1 MLKLA
6 RRKSLLEPQ
15 VIIVIIIIMAGLA
28 LFVVFPLIRLL
39 YIVLFPNG
47 HFTFDI
53 IKQIVDTHI
62 YMQGFLNS
70 TTVAFWV
77 GLSSVVIG
85 YIFAY
90 AVTRANV
97 AGKRYFNFMATIP
110 MLSPPFLLAMGVILL
125 FGYNGLITKGILG
138 MDNFRIFGFKGLLL
152 VETVGSFP
160 LAYLTLKGM
169 LSAMDPRLED
179 AALSLGASRW
189 KTFATITLPLSLPGI
204 ANAFLL
210 IFAFSLAD
218 FGNPILLAGSRFPI
232 LSVQAYLEITGMY
245 NLEKGAALALMLLIP
260 SILAFAI
267 QRYVIARRSYVTVTG
282 KPGMSSFPRA
292 STAERHLYFGICLA
306 FSLLLAMLLTVAMAG
321 AFVKNWLIDNSFS
334 LVHFKFAWGQGLRY
348 LKDTTRMALIGGLLA
363 AVQGIVIA
371 FLVTKRRF
379 IGKKSMEFISM
390 LPFALPGTVVG
401 IAYLLSYN
409 TLPILLTGSSL
420 IIIINFVYRYT
431 PVGMRTAVPMLQQ
444 LSPSIDE
451 ASINLGASTG
461 TTFRKITLPLIIPSF
476 FAALVYAF
484 IRSMTAISAVVYLAS
499 PHAYVYTVFILD
511 ELSIGRLG
519 NAAAGVVILSGVILA
534 FIVVASLVLR
544 RIGGKRQ
551 GSSGGSMLGV

>member
-1 MLKLA
+1 MPKLA
-6 RRKSLLEPQ
+6 RRRALLEPQ
-15 VIIVIIIIMAGLA
+15 VIIAIIVIMAGMA
-28 LFVVFPLIRLL
+28 LFVLYPLIKLL
-39 YIVLFPNG
+39 YIVFFPGG
-47 HFTFDI
+47 HFSFAVI
-53 IKQIVDTHI
+53 ERIVGTRI
-62 YMQGFLNS
+62 YLRGFLNS
-70 TTVAFWV
+70 TMVAFWV
-77 GLSSVVIG
+77 GILSVIIG

-97 AGKRYFNFMATIP
+97 PGKRYFNLMATIP

-138 MDNFRIFGFKGLLL
+138 IDNFRIFGFKGLLL

-179 AALSLGASRW
+179 AALSLGASRL
-189 KTFATITLPLSLPGI
+189 KTFLTVTLPLSLPGI

-245 NLEKGAALALMLLIP
+245 NLERGAALALMLLVP
-260 SILAFAI
+260 SILAFI
-267 QRYVIARRSYVTVTG
+267 LQRYLLAKRSYVTVTG
-282 KPGMSSFPRA
+282 KPGMSSFPR
-292 STAERHLYFGICLA
+292 SSLAERQLYFGVCFA
-306 FSLLLAMLLTVAMAG
+306 FSILLLLLLSVAMAG

-334 LVHFKFAWGQGLRY
+334 LEHFRFAWGQGFRY
-348 LKDTTRMALIGGLLA
+348 LKDTSKMAIIGGMLA
-363 AVQGIVIA
+363 ALQGVVIA
-371 FLVTKRRF
+371 FLVSKRKF
-379 IGKKSMEFISM
+379 IGKRSMEFISM

-431 PVGMRTAVPMLQQ
+431 PVGIRSAVPMLQQ

-451 ASINLGASTG
+451 ASTNLGASSG
-461 TTFRKITLPLIIPSF
+461 TTFRKITLPLIVPSF

-519 NAAAGVVILSGVILA
+519 NAAAGVVILSVVILA
-534 FIVVASLVLR
+534 FIAAAGLILR
-544 RIGGKRQ
+544 RVSGKRQ
-551 GSSGGSMLGV
+551 TGGGSMLGI